1 MESTEVIRENLA
13 ETLGMEPWWQGLPEE
28 VARALRTGFYGSQT
42 ADVQMQGQ
50 GKPEG
55 ETSQKL
61 GKG

>member
-1 MESTEVIRENLA
+1 
-13 ETLGMEPWWQGLPEE
+13 MEPWWQGLPEE

-61 GKG
+61 GKGLV